1 MISPWCLHVA
11 VIIPGHPPRVGGQED
26 VVVTGTVAVAGA
38 TPDEHHLLAE
48 DVPLGTVE
56 LHLGGDGGDRRA
68 AAAVGAQAA
77 KLGLVEARAVA
88 AGQLE
93 AHALL
98 GLGRP
103 HTLFTLLW
111 RGPSG
116 FIISIII

>member
-1 MISPWCLHVA
+1 M
-11 VIIPGHPPRVGGQED
+11 
-26 VVVTGTVAVAGA
+26 AGA
-38 TPDEHHLLAE
+38 APDEHHLLAE

-68 AAAVGAQAA
+68 AATVGAQTA
-77 KLGLVEARAVA
+77 KLGLVEAHAVA

-103 HTLFTLLW
+103 HTLFSLLDLLLLLCAT
-111 RGPSG
+111 GPDHADAWLPLQLAALIVIG
-116 FIISIII
+116 DTR